1 MLTPILRVS
10 WSRSIPLTRFHQVGF
25 EQSVSVWELKERLYP
40 YLVSVQ
46 QENILSF
53 GNRAEGENLSFVG
66 FAIILLLKKVWI
78 FETGRLWGEL
88 STCRAA
94 CFARDSDPKVWSQL
108 YGFCCISWRSSKG
121 RYVSENS
128 ASDSGNLQELQ
139 VPEILHYCFSF
150 LPSSLPSLLLSFL
163 PCLFVE
169 KSVSFDQWVC
179 ILQPELFLP
188 LKRKL
193 NLKPQKFC
201 WVKAMSPCEPWKSE
215 DHGCTQPGCWNLLW
229 FSLPEAF

>member
-10 WSRSIPLTRFHQVGF
+10 WSRSIPRTQFHQVGF
-25 EQSVSVWELKERLYP
+25 EQSVSVWELKERLHP

-128 ASDSGNLQELQ
+128 ASDSENSKNCRSLKFCITVFPSCL
-139 VPEILHYCFSF
+139 PSF
-150 LPSSLPSLLLSFL
+150 LPPFLTSFFPSFPVCLLRN
-163 PCLFVE
+163 
-169 KSVSFDQWVC
+169 QWV
-179 ILQPELFLP
+179 LVNEFAFYN
-188 LKRKL
+188 L
-193 NLKPQKFC
+193 NSSFP
-201 WVKAMSPCEPWKSE
+201 
-215 DHGCTQPGCWNLLW
+215 
-229 FSLPEAF
+229 